1 MSDKLYNFLNKLQ
14 RWLPSAG
21 LFYLALCGIWGLP
34 FGDEVNQTIIA
45 VATLLGATL
54 EISNVVYLKKV
65 SDSIENKSEE

>member
-14 RWLPSAG
+14 RWLPSVG
-21 LFYLALCGIWGLP
+21 LFYLALCVIWGLP